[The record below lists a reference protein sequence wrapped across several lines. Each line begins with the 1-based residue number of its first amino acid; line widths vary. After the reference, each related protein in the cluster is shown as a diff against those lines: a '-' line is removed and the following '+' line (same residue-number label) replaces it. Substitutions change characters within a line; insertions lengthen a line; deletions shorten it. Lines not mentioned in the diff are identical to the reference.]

1 MKSRESI
8 KHDPRPLNETA
19 AHRVAKTGV
28 AEREKPS
35 CYTWL
40 KQTASSGSSAMPSKA
55 KKEPDMDEVE
65 RIKLTKL
72 TSKGG

>member
-1 MKSRESI
+1 
-8 KHDPRPLNETA
+8 
-19 AHRVAKTGV
+19 
-28 AEREKPS
+28 
-35 CYTWL
+35 
-40 KQTASSGSSAMPSKA
+40 MPSKAKQRKA